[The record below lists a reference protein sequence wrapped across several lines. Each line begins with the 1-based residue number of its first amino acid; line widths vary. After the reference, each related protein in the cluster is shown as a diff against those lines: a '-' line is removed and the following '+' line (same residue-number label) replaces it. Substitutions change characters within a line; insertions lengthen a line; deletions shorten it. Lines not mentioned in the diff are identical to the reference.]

1 MLYVAKG
8 KETYSMETKNICGK
22 IPIALHE
29 KVRQEL
35 EGTEMT
41 IPQFLTQ
48 VITEHFESK
57 GVEKMAARTLAV
69 QVSEELFQRFTERYE
84 REKVQRPGKFSKKDY
99 LIEIITQAL
108 DAADENEQGEEL
120 PEAAEPEPVTGEEEG
135 AEPGTGET
143 EIHEDAVG
151 TEELEESE
159 DTEDVEEEPEALET
173 SEEEQPDEM
182 ILEEHDMEED
192 YGEELETA

>member
-1 MLYVAKG
+1 
-8 KETYSMETKNICGK
+8 METKNICGK
-22 IPIALHE
+22 IPIELHE

-84 REKVQRPGKFSKKDY
+84 KEKAQRPGKFSKKDY

-108 DAADENEQGEEL
+108 DAAEENEQGEEL
-120 PEAAEPEPVTGEEEG
+120 PEETEREPANGEAEDAEPETL
-135 AEPGTGET
+135 
-143 EIHEDAVG
+143 ED
-151 TEELEESE
+151 
-159 DTEDVEEEPEALET
+159 P
-173 SEEEQPDEM
+173 EEEQLDEHAS
-182 ILEEHDMEED
+182 EEHDTEEEED
-192 YGEELETA
+192 YREELETA

>member
-35 EGTEMT
+35 EGTEMS

-69 QVSEELFQRFTERYE
+69 QVSEELFQRFKERYE
-84 REKVQRPGKFSKKDY
+84 KEKVQRPGRFTQKDY

-108 DAADENEQGEEL
+108 DSADENEQGEKL
-120 PEAAEPEPVTGEEEG
+120 PEETEPEPVTGEEEG
-135 AEPGTGET
+135 AEPET
-143 EIHEDAVG
+143 LERQMDAAG

-159 DTEDVEEEPEALET
+159 DTEDVDEEPEALEN

>member
-69 QVSEELFQRFTERYE
+69 QVSEELFQRFKERYE
-84 REKVQRPGKFSKKDY
+84 KEKVQRPGRFTQKDY

-108 DAADENEQGEEL
+108 DSADENEQGEKL
-120 PEAAEPEPVTGEEEG
+120 PEETEPEPVTGEEEG
-135 AEPGTGET
+135 AEPET
-143 EIHEDAVG
+143 LERQMDAAG

-159 DTEDVEEEPEALET
+159 DTEDVDEEPEALEN

>member
-1 MLYVAKG
+1 
-8 KETYSMETKNICGK
+8 METKNICGK
-22 IPIALHE
+22 IPIELHE

-69 QVSEELFQRFTERYE
+69 QVSEELFQRFKERYE
-84 REKVQRPGKFSKKDY
+84 KEKAQRPGRFTQKDY

-108 DAADENEQGEEL
+108 DAAEESERREEL
-120 PEAAEPEPVTGEEEG
+120 PEEPEPVTGEAEG
-135 AEPGTGET
+135 ADPETGET
-143 EIHEDAVG
+143 EIHEDAAG
-151 TEELEESE
+151 TEEPEDEE
-159 DTEDVEEEPEALET
+159 DA
-173 SEEEQPDEM
+173 EEEQPDEM
-182 ILEEHDMEED
+182 VLEEHDMEED
-192 YGEELETA
+192 YVEELETA

>member
-29 KVRQEL
+29 KVRQKL

-69 QVSEELFQRFTERYE
+69 QVSEELFQRFKERYE
-84 REKVQRPGKFSKKDY
+84 KEKAQRPGRFTQKDY

-120 PEAAEPEPVTGEEEG
+120 PEETEREPVTGEAEG
-135 AEPGTGET
+135 AEPETGET
-143 EIHEDAVG
+143 EIHEDAAG
-151 TEELEESE
+151 TEEQEESE
-159 DTEDVEEEPEALET
+159 DTEDVEEEPEALAT

-182 ILEEHDMEED
+182 ILEGHDMEED
-192 YGEELETA
+192 YGEGLETA

>member
-22 IPIALHE
+22 IPIGLHE

-41 IPQFLTQ
+41 IPQFLIQ

-57 GVEKMAARTLAV
+57 GVDKMAARTLAV

-84 REKVQRPGKFSKKDY
+84 KEKVQRPGKFSKKDY
-99 LIEIITQAL
+99 LIEIITRAL

-120 PEAAEPEPVTGEEEG
+120 PEAAEPEPVTGEAEG
-135 AEPGTGET
+135 TEPETGET
-143 EIHEDAVG
+143 EIHEDAAG
-151 TEELEESE
+151 TEESE

-173 SEEEQPDEM
+173 SEEEQSDDM

-192 YGEELETA
+192 YGEGLETA

>member
-1 MLYVAKG
+1 
-8 KETYSMETKNICGK
+8 METKNICGK
-22 IPIALHE
+22 IPIELHE

-57 GVEKMAARTLAV
+57 GVDKMAARTLAV
-69 QVSEELFQRFTERYE
+69 QVSEELFQRFKERYE
-84 REKVQRPGKFSKKDY
+84 KEKAQRPGRFTQKDY

-108 DAADENEQGEEL
+108 DAADENKQGEEF
-120 PEAAEPEPVTGEEEG
+120 PEETEPEPVTGEAEG
-135 AEPGTGET
+135 AEPETGDAG
-143 EIHEDAVG
+143 IHEEVAG
-151 TEELEESE
+151 TE
-159 DTEDVEEEPEALET
+159 DAEEEPEALET

-182 ILEEHDMEED
+182 ILEEHDMEEEED
-192 YGEELETA
+192 DGEESEELQTA

>member
-1 MLYVAKG
+1 
-8 KETYSMETKNICGK
+8 METKNICGK
-22 IPIALHE
+22 IPIGLHE

-57 GVEKMAARTLAV
+57 GVDKMAARTLAV
-69 QVSEELFQRFTERYE
+69 QVSEELFQRFKERYE
-84 REKVQRPGKFSKKDY
+84 KEKAQRPGRFTQKDY

-120 PEAAEPEPVTGEEEG
+120 PEATEPGPVTGEAEG
-135 AEPGTGET
+135 TEPETGET
-143 EIHEDAVG
+143 EIHEEAVG
-151 TEELEESE
+151 TEEPEESE
-159 DTEDVEEEPEALET
+159 DAEDAEEEPEALET
-173 SEEEQPDEM
+173 SEEEQTDEM
-182 ILEEHDMEED
+182 ILDEHDMEEEED
-192 YGEELETA
+192 DGEGLETA